1 MRELL
6 YILTSIL
13 FLCSCSHIEESD
25 PALEDKGIYITFQD
39 RVETRSSLNSSYVNY
54 RKVKEVYLYV
64 FEGTG
69 STSKCVLIK
78 ELKWNGEISQKYALG
93 EMLNS
98 GTYTFM
104 AVGIDDKAG
113 TTYNFP
119 NAIVLGSELGASKAQ
134 LVEAKRADMPGS
146 DLYVGLTEAS
156 VSQTASSTV
165 NIELKRKVS
174 GVLAYLK
181 NIPCT
186 VNGTTVSDLKI
197 KLHRNQ
203 HTQIPLIT
211 STANPYGS
219 GVLANSAYLFERNLL
234 EYFPD
239 KKSGKYY
246 VIPAENTSDL
256 KTVENSL
263 LMGAFMLPLEAS
275 TANKSTLSIELWGT
289 DAVSSQYKIL
299 KSYDVTYKKPDGT
312 ETNVFDIDENHL
324 YSIGRKP
331 SDDDT
336 SGDKPMDLSGSG
348 IEVFV
353 TSWDNYNVDNNFPII
368 SVPARMRVDYNP
380 TNYIF
385 DCKSTVQGI
394 IIDASYPSKPW
405 TLKIPDDCDWIHFV
419 QKDADGFTIGYTR
432 TISGEGYKEIEIILN
447 DYAIERSTTAF
458 TLEEIKTDYRSTDLQ
473 LITLGDATVTTTLS
487 VRQYNAIT
495 VDNTN
500 HVGIS
505 RLDYGCYFD
514 KETGAIVRPAN
525 AKLQWGY
532 FSTGNLYVSG
542 DNPMEYYNGE
552 TNLNKI
558 YKRYT
563 DGKVG
568 GKYYVGSMFQKV
580 RQGVITIT
588 NGVSVPTGNLWY
600 PPVYHELW
608 SISEA
613 AVRMA
618 NEEAYSVFGLA
629 KNERYWSGSGHYLT
643 IGKAYYA
650 LMGTNKTDSGADK
663 NDAYWVRPARHF

>member
-1 MRELL
+1 MRKLL

-39 RVETRSSLNSSYVNY
+39 RVETRSSLNSSYVDY

-78 ELKWNGEISQKYALG
+78 DVKWNGEISQKYALG
-93 EMLNS
+93 EVLSS

-119 NAIVLGSELGASKAQ
+119 NVIVLGSELGSSKAQ
-134 LVEAKRADMPGS
+134 LVEAKRADMPVS

-181 NIPCT
+181 NIPYK
-186 VNGTTVSDLKI
+186 VNGTLVSDLKV
-197 KLHRNQ
+197 KLHTNQ
-203 HTQIPLIT
+203 HTEIPLIKNIQ
-211 STANPYGS
+211 NPYGS
-219 GVLANSAYLFERNLL
+219 GVLANSNYLFERNL
-234 EYFPD
+234 ESYSAD
-239 KKSGKYY
+239 AEQKYY
-246 VIPAENTSDL
+246 AIPAINTPDL

-275 TANKSTLSIELWGT
+275 AAGKSTLSVELWGT
-289 DAVSSQYKIL
+289 DVVNSNYKIL
-299 KSYDVTYKKPDGT
+299 KSYDVTYNPQGGT
-312 ETNVFDIDENHL
+312 STTVFDIDENHL
-324 YSIGRKP
+324 YSIGKKV

-336 SGDKPMDLSGSG
+336 SGDRPMDLSGSG

-353 TSWDNYNVDNNFPII
+353 TAWDNYNVDNEFPVI
-368 SVPARMRVDYNP
+368 SVPARIRVDYNP
-380 TNYIF
+380 ANYIF
-385 DCKSTVQGI
+385 DCTSVVQDVV
-394 IIDASYPSKPW
+394 IDASYPSKPW
-405 TLKIPDDCDWIHFV
+405 TLKVADDCDWIHICTT
-419 QKDADGFTIGYTR
+419 DASGNITGYTKS
-432 TISGEGYKEIEIILN
+432 IDGEGYLEAKIILN
-447 DYAIERSTTAF
+447 DYGIERIQTTF
-458 TLEEIKTDYRSTDLQ
+458 TLDEIKNDYRSTDLQ
-473 LITLGDATVTTTLS
+473 LITRGDATVATTLS

-500 HVGIS
+500 HIGIS
-505 RLDYGCYFD
+505 RLDYGCFFD

-588 NGVSVPTGNLWY
+588 NGVSVPTGKLWY

-608 SISEA
+608 SISET

-618 NEEAYSVFGLA
+618 TEEAYGVFGLA